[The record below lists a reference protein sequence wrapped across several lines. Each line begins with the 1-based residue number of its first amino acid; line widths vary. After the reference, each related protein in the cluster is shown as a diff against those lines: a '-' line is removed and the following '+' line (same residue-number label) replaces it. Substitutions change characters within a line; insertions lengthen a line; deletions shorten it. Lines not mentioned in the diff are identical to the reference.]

1 MVPICPHI
9 SRDSLDQPYHLLVN
23 AIYSLVAAMGRG
35 LMSLSGNSDSLSCAN
50 LLCSV
55 QTYLLDK
62 KKGAIKKNKLPC
74 DI

>member
-23 AIYSLVAAMGRG
+23 AIYSLVVAMGRG

-62 KKGAIKKNKLPC
+62 KERSNKEEQTPM
-74 DI
+74 

>member
-23 AIYSLVAAMGRG
+23 AIYSLVVAMGRG

-50 LLCSV
+50 LLGSV

-62 KKGAIKKNKLPC
+62 KERSNKEEQTPM
-74 DI
+74 